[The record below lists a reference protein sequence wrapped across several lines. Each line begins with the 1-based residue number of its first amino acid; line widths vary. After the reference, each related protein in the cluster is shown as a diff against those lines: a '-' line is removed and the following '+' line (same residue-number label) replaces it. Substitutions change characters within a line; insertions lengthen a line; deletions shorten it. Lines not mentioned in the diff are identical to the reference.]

1 VKRRGHQGGIVTDP
15 EALTIVKPHSG
26 YQLPRSVLEALRRL
40 DPLPPGTRRPR
51 KPIRYKNP
59 STMRYFRTIRR
70 RHRRARR
77 SEQRR
82 ERG

>member
-1 VKRRGHQGGIVTDP
+1 MKRRGHQGGIVKHP
-15 EALTIVKPHSG
+15 EAIAIVKRSSG
-26 YQLPRSVLEALRRL
+26 YQLPRSLLEAIARL
-40 DPLPPGTRRPR
+40 DPLPPGTHRPQ
-51 KPIRYKNP
+51 KPIRYKDP

-70 RHRRARR
+70 RYRRARR